1 MKHTLLVASILL
13 FAIAACRNTEN
24 RETPAAQA
32 IRVRTQAVSF
42 REYKVPV
49 RASGLLSTATEMKLS
64 FKTGGI
70 LRKLNV
76 KEGVSVQGGQVLAEL
91 DLAEVKAQVNQAH
104 TGLEKARRDLLRA
117 ENLYRDSVAT
127 LEQFQN
133 AKSAFEVARSTVE
146 IAEFNLEH
154 SRIIAPS
161 DGKIQ
166 KILVETNEL
175 TGPGY
180 PVILFASTENDW
192 VVRAAL
198 TDKDIVKLS
207 LGDSARVFMDAY
219 PGKSFPARIVELGA
233 VADPVTGT
241 YETELLIQHS
251 EPGFRTGF
259 ISRAELYPARM
270 YRSLVLPL
278 HALIDATDNRAF
290 VFIYQEGKAR
300 KRKVR
305 TGAVLGEE
313 VVVLEGLQAG
323 EEVITDG
330 AKYLLDGAEVE
341 LVHTTDP
348 EK

>member
-1 MKHTLLVASILL
+1 MKHSLLYASILL
-13 FAIAACRNTEN
+13 VAVAGCRNTEN
-24 RETPAAQA
+24 KETTTAQA
-32 IRVRTQAVSF
+32 IRVETQAVSF

-76 KEGVSVQGGQVLAEL
+76 REGVSVQGGKVLAEL
-91 DLAEVKAQVNQAH
+91 DMAEVMAQVNQAH
-104 TGLEKARRDLLRA
+104 IGLEKARRDLLRA

-127 LEQFQN
+127 LEQYQN
-133 AKSAFEVARSTVE
+133 AKSAFEVARSTVQ
-146 IAEFNLEH
+146 IAEFNQEH

-161 DGKIQ
+161 EGKIQ

-175 TGPGY
+175 IGPGY
-180 PVILFASTENDW
+180 PAILFASTENDW

-207 LGDSARVFMDAY
+207 LGDSARVYMDAY
-219 PGKSFPARIVELGA
+219 PGKSFRARIIELGA

-241 YETELLIQHS
+241 YETELLILHS

-259 ISRAELYPARM
+259 ISRAELYPTRIH
-270 YRSLVLPL
+270 RSLVLPI

-300 KRKVR
+300 KRRIR

-313 VVVLEGLQAG
+313 VVILEGLQAG

-341 LVHTTDP
+341 LVHAIDT
-348 EK
+348 E

>member
-1 MKHTLLVASILL
+1 MKHSLLYASILL
-13 FAIAACRNTEN
+13 VAVAGCGSTEN
-24 RETPAAQA
+24 KETTTTQA
-32 IRVRTQAVSF
+32 IRVETQAVSF
-42 REYKVPV
+42 REYKIPV

-76 KEGVSVQGGQVLAEL
+76 REGVSVKGGKVLAEL
-91 DLAEVKAQVNQAH
+91 DMAEIKAQVNQAH
-104 TGLEKARRDLLRA
+104 IGLEKARRDLLRA

-127 LEQFQN
+127 LEQYQN
-133 AKSAFEVARSTVE
+133 AKSAFEVARSTVQ
-146 IAEFNLEH
+146 IAEFNQEH

-161 DGKIQ
+161 EGNIQ
-166 KILVETNEL
+166 KILVETNEII
-175 TGPGY
+175 GPGY
-180 PVILFASTENDW
+180 PAILFASTGNDW

-207 LGDSARVFMDAY
+207 LGDSARVYMDAY
-219 PGKSFPARIVELGA
+219 PGRSFRARIIELGA

-241 YETELLIQHS
+241 YETELMILHS

-259 ISRAELYPARM
+259 ISRAELYPTQIH
-270 YRSLVLPL
+270 RSLVLPI

-300 KRKVR
+300 KRRIR

-313 VVVLEGLQAG
+313 VVVLEGLHAG
-323 EEVITDG
+323 EEVITEG

-341 LVHTTDP
+341 LVHAIDP
-348 EK
+348 E

>member
-1 MKHTLLVASILL
+1 MKHSLLYASILL
-13 FAIAACRNTEN
+13 VAVAGCRNTEN
-24 RETPAAQA
+24 KETTTAQA
-32 IRVRTQAVSF
+32 IRVETQAVSF

-76 KEGVSVQGGQVLAEL
+76 REGVSVQGGKVLAEL
-91 DLAEVKAQVNQAH
+91 DMAEVMAQVNQAH
-104 TGLEKARRDLLRA
+104 IGLEKARRDLLRA

-127 LEQFQN
+127 LEQYQN
-133 AKSAFEVARSTVE
+133 AKSAFEVARSTVQ
-146 IAEFNLEH
+146 IAEFNQEH

-161 DGKIQ
+161 EGKIQ

-175 TGPGY
+175 IGPGY
-180 PVILFASTENDW
+180 PAILFASTENDW

-207 LGDSARVFMDAY
+207 LGDSARVYMDAY
-219 PGKSFPARIVELGA
+219 PGKSFRARIIELGTM
-233 VADPVTGT
+233 ADPVTGT
-241 YETELLIQHS
+241 YETELLILHS

-259 ISRAELYPARM
+259 ISRAELYPTRIH
-270 YRSLVLPL
+270 RSLVLPI

-290 VFIYQEGKAR
+290 VFIYQEGKAG
-300 KRKVR
+300 KRRIR
-305 TGAVLGEE
+305 TGTVLGEE
-313 VVVLEGLQAG
+313 VVILEGLQAG

-341 LVHTTDP
+341 LVHAIDT
-348 EK
+348 E